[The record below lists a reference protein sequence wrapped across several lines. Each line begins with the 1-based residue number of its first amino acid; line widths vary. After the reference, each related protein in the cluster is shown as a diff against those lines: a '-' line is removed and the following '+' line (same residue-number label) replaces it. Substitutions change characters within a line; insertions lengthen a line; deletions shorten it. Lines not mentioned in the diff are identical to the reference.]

1 MKTLNAV
8 NRSSKSFTNIGDY
21 YVYKQLERS
30 SKSQYLQRASNYQQ
44 LLRQSRPPPE
54 EPPVVPAK
62 KKRGWVFE
70 TASIL
75 LGTVI
80 TLWQSMYNGVMMSV
94 LTDGLI
100 WLGVSSRAAPVCAT
114 GLIAFGV
121 CAAPTLLLS
130 FGRWVVNQK

>member
-1 MKTLNAV
+1 MSTNNLKEAV
-8 NRSSKSFTNIGDY
+8 NHNTYNAPVTINNY
-21 YVYKQLERS
+21 YVS
-30 SKSQYLQRASNYQQ
+30 PV
-44 LLRQSRPPPE
+44 PPPE

-100 WLGVSSRAAPVCAT
+100 WLGVSSGAAPVCAT